1 MRTPAVSGS
10 LRAASGPGAGN
21 QDRDGAA
28 IRETI
33 LSTDFIE
40 SDWPKSGKVREV
52 YDLGENLLI
61 VATDRVSAF
70 DVVLPQGVPGKGRVL
85 TRLSEFWFRETAHIV
100 PNHMISTD
108 PADFPKRFRVHS
120 EKLAGRSMLVEK
132 TEPLPV
138 ECVVRGYISGSGW
151 EEYVKT
157 GSVCGI
163 ELPPSLLES
172 QKLPEPIFTPAT
184 KAERGSHDE
193 NVSFEKVEET
203 VGGELARRVRE
214 KSVALYRA
222 AASLAEKKGV
232 IIADTKF
239 EFGIAGDGG
248 LLLIDEALT
257 PDSSRFWP
265 ADGYRPGR
273 AQRSFDKQFVRDYLM
288 SSGWDRRPPPPDLPP
303 DIVER
308 TREKYLE
315 ILNIFCG

>member
-1 MRTPAVSGS
+1 MPRGRGT
-10 LRAASGPGAGN
+10 GN
-21 QDRDGAA
+21 RNRDGAA

-40 SDWPKSGKVREV
+40 SDRPKSGKVREI
-52 YDLGENLLI
+52 YDLGKTLLI

-70 DVVLPQGVPGKGRVL
+70 DVILPQGVPGKGYVL
-85 TRLSEFWFRETAHIV
+85 TRLSEFWFRETADIV

-108 PADFPKRFRVHS
+108 PADFPKRFRAHS

-138 ECVVRGYISGSGW
+138 ECVVRGYLSGSGW
-151 EEYVKT
+151 EEYANA

-163 ELPPSLLES
+163 ELPGGLVES

-193 NVSFEKVEET
+193 NVSFGTVEET
-203 VGGELARRVRE
+203 IGGELARKVRE
-214 KSVALYRA
+214 KSLALYMA
-222 AASLAEKKGV
+222 AAWVAEKKGV

-239 EFGIAGDGG
+239 EFGVAGDGG
-248 LLLIDEALT
+248 LVLIDEALT

-265 ADGYRPGR
+265 AGSYSPGG
-273 AQRSFDKQFVRDYLM
+273 AQRSFDKQFVRDYLR

-303 DIVER
+303 DIVEK
-308 TREKYLE
+308 TGEKYLE
-315 ILNIFCG
+315 ILRIFCG